1 MAAGKKNK
9 PSEKLTPEDLEGPLV
24 AGVQQSLGELFRT
37 TIDALR
43 EDVVKTIQT
52 NKTDSNLEKAI
63 QNFTNSMLIMIAER
77 VEATMPNVE
86 VPKPSSTG
94 RQSGTQANS
103 TSQKSDK

>member
-1 MAAGKKNK
+1 MSAGKKDK
-9 PSEKLTPEDLEGPLV
+9 PSGKLTPEDLEGPLV

-52 NKTDSNLEKAI
+52 NKSDSHLEKAI

-77 VEATMPNVE
+77 VEATMPKVE
-86 VPKPSSTG
+86 VPKQSSTS
-94 RQSGTQANS
+94 RQSATQTNS
-103 TSQKSDK
+103 ASQKSDK